1 MAAGPAPAAEP
12 GAGLDGQAVPAAQ
25 CQISGMGSPY
35 IPVDS
40 WVYPAIYRLYSLGYV
55 DTVYLGMRPWTR
67 TSVAHMLEDAAWR
80 LDDGQG
86 TPEGDQAQ
94 EIYDSLMHELRYDI
108 AGPCGAW
115 KGQARIESAY
125 TVMRGMTGTP
135 LRDSYHLGSSIIN
148 DYGRPYQ
155 AGFNNYTGLS
165 GYATAGRFSLYV
177 RGEFEEAPSAVGYS
191 TSLAEILAS
200 IDGTYGQQTGNVYYN
215 QATIPMG
222 PIHYISHGR
231 IQEAVISANV
241 WNHEISF
248 GKHDQWLGPAQGASF
263 AYSNNAE
270 NIYGFQI
277 NRVEPLRIPLL
288 SRLTGPFRYEFLVG
302 GLRGHTYIPNLN
314 YMNNP
319 EAQPNV
325 TAPGDPWVHVEK
337 VSMRPTE
344 NLEFGFERTV
354 IWGGEGHVPITVHS
368 FLKSFFSLH
377 NVTAVEKN
385 GRDDPGARFGQF
397 DFSYRLPWMRNW
409 LTLYADGEVHDD
421 VSPIDAPRRA
431 AWRSGLYLSHVP
443 GAPRLDLRTEGV
455 YTDPPVG
462 SSQFGRFMYFEAV
475 QRQGYTNQGQIF
487 GDWVGREGKGGQA
500 WLTYHLSGNEWLQL
514 NYRRQKVAK
523 DFIAIPNST
532 QYGTTLDDVGF
543 QAVKRIGKDFEVNG
557 NFTFE
562 HYLAPI
568 YLQNKQTVT
577 NTSVQLTWYPSRH
590 TNF

>member
-1 MAAGPAPAAEP
+1 
-12 GAGLDGQAVPAAQ
+12 
-25 CQISGMGSPY
+25 
-35 IPVDS
+35 
-40 WVYPAIYRLYSLGYV
+40 
-55 DTVYLGMRPWTR
+55 
-67 TSVAHMLEDAAWR
+67 MLENAAYR
-80 LDDGQG
+80 IDDDEN

-94 EIYDSLMHELRYDI
+94 EIYAALMHELRYDI
-108 AGPCGAW
+108 AGPCNAR

-155 AGFNNYTGLS
+155 GGFNSYTGVS

-177 RGEFEEAPSAVGYS
+177 RGEFDQAPSGTGYS
-191 TSLAEILAS
+191 TSLAETLAS
-200 IDGTYGQQTGNVYYN
+200 IDGTYGGTTGNVYYN

-222 PIHYISHGR
+222 PIDSIFDGR

-248 GKHDQWLGPAQGASF
+248 GKHDQWLGPAQGGSF

-277 NRVEPLRIPLL
+277 NRVEPLHIPLL
-288 SRLTGPFRYEFLVG
+288 SRLVGPFRYEFLVG
-302 GLRGHTYIPNLN
+302 ALRGHTFIPNVE
-314 YMNNP
+314 YP
-319 EAQPNV
+319 GPGQANV
-325 TAPGDPWVHVEK
+325 TAPGDPWMHVEK
-337 VSMRPTE
+337 LSFRPTE

-354 IWGGEGHVPITVHS
+354 IWGGQGHTPITIHS
-368 FLKSFFSLH
+368 FLKSFFSFQ
-377 NVTAVEKN
+377 NVPAAEKE

-462 SSQFGRFMYFEAV
+462 SSQGGRFMYYEAV
-475 QRQGYTNQGQIF
+475 QKQGYTNQGQIF
-487 GDWVGREGKGGQA
+487 GDWMGREGNGGQA

-514 NYRRQKVAK
+514 NYRRQKVSK
-523 DFIAIPNST
+523 DFIFIPGST

-543 QAVKRIGKDFEVNG
+543 QAVKRIGKDFEING

-568 YLQNKQTVT
+568 YLQNRQTVT
-577 NTSVQLTWYPSRH
+577 NTSVQLTWYPNRR